1 MISSNIKKILNTN
14 ISIKLISLFVII
26 FTLEL
31 PINSWEKYVVVSLY
45 ILGFFFTKI
54 NKNKKLIFYLILSLI
69 LFNII
74 KFFLPSNIII
84 EKHAVFTPLN
94 ENANLQKNIISKNI
108 YETAL
113 TILEEKNK
121 SA

>member
-1 MISSNIKKILNTN
+1 MVIFLNKKMISSNIKKIFDTN
-14 ISIKLISLFVII
+14 ISIKLISFFVII

-31 PINSWEKYVVVSLY
+31 PINSWEKYVVISLY

-84 EKHAVFTPLN
+84 EKHAVFTP
-94 ENANLQKNIISKNI
+94 
-108 YETAL
+108 
-113 TILEEKNK
+113 
-121 SA
+121 